1 MDYWKKRTLANEGKA
16 QRIAAEY
23 AKRQRKALL
32 QAKNKIDNYLD
43 YVLVQLEYGV
53 SPISRTQLWQA
64 SKYIELKQQIEK
76 ELNLIATQQIEDIKQ
91 ATRQIFEETLETDL
105 DDLLGKSQHY
115 SLRTDTL
122 MAQNL
127 NSAWSGMD
135 YSQRVWTNTN
145 ELAARL
151 EKDISDLII
160 LGKSPNEIK
169 EAIMFDFNVGFD
181 IADRLIRTEASY
193 SFNQASM
200 TAYKQADIYYI
211 KFLPERDEK
220 LCSRCRELANTNGG
234 IYHIGE
240 EPQLPV
246 HPRCRCCYA
255 PYIKLDAAEY
265 KAQEKVKTLQKSNKE
280 LKFL

>member
-1 MDYWKKRTLANEGKA
+1 MDYWKERTQANEAKA
-16 QRIAAEY
+16 QRTAAEY
-23 AKRQRKALL
+23 AKRQRKLLL
-32 QAKNKIDNYLD
+32 QAKKQIDNYLD

-53 SPISRTQLWQA
+53 NPISRTQLWQA

-76 ELNLIATQQIEDIKQ
+76 ELNQIATQQIEDIKE
-91 ATRQIFEETLETDL
+91 ATKLVFEETLETDL
-105 DDLLGKSQHY
+105 DDLLGKSQNY
-115 SLRTDTL
+115 SIRPDAL
-122 MAQNL
+122 MRQNL

-135 YSQRVWTNTN
+135 YSQRVWVNTN

-151 EKDISDLII
+151 EKDISDLIV

-169 EAIMFDFNVGFD
+169 EAIMYDFNVAYD
-181 IADRLIRTEASY
+181 VADRLIRTEVSY
-193 SFNQASM
+193 AYNQANM

-220 LCSRCRELANTNGG
+220 LCGRCRELANTNGG
-234 IYHIGE
+234 IYPIGE
-240 EPQLPV
+240 EPQLPI

-265 KAQEKVKTLQKSNKE
+265 KAQEKVKTLQKIK
-280 LKFL
+280 